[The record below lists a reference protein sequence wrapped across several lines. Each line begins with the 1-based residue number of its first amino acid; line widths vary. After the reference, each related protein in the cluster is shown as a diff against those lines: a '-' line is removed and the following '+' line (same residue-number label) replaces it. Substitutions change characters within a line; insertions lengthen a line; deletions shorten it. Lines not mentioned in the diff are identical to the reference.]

1 MINDVVDLI
10 GKDIYVEA
18 GSKYEDRIKNLND
31 ELGGGIHI
39 HHIDKDTVVT
49 EELIEMVS
57 TGEIPYTLAD
67 NNLAQLNRT
76 YYNNIDI
83 HLKVSFPQRAF
94 MGGKQAFQIPRSC
107 YKPMGKGKP
116 QIRLLPKYFPQIFRT
131 E

>member
-1 MINDVVDLI
+1 MVNDVVDLI

-18 GSKYEDRIKNLND
+18 GSKYEARIKNLNN

-39 HHIDKDTVVT
+39 HHIEQDTVVT

-83 HLKVSFPQRAF
+83 HLKVSFPQRA
-94 MGGKQAFQIPRSC
+94 S
-107 YKPMGKGKP
+107 
-116 QIRLLPKYFPQIFRT
+116 
-131 E
+131 

>member
-1 MINDVVDLI
+1 
-10 GKDIYVEA
+10 
-18 GSKYEDRIKNLND
+18 
-31 ELGGGIHI
+31 
-39 HHIDKDTVVT
+39 
-49 EELIEMVS
+49 MVS

-83 HLKVSFPQRAF
+83 HLKVSFPQEL
-94 MGGKQAFQIPRSC
+94 MGGNKHSKSHRSC